1 VKVQIIDSSF
11 DDLFIQQLLSLDQ
24 SLEND
29 KLMRNTRLNY
39 EKRLLEST
47 VNSSLN
53 SLTVKI

>member
-1 VKVQIIDSSF
+1 MKVQIIDSSF